1 MDPAEGCSEP
11 TGANGANL
19 AELKRRLQANERM
32 LRRIATQYALLAGET
47 RLKILALLECA
58 GELCVCDLAEVLG
71 MTPAAVSQHLA
82 RLRSEGMVAPRRDGM
97 TVYYRRGDSP
107 LLVELC
113 IPDLV
118 ERQRLAES
126 G

>member
-1 MDPAEGCSEP
+1 MEPIEQCSERL
-11 TGANGANL
+11 GANGSNL
-19 AELKRRLQANERM
+19 AELKKRLHANEHT
-32 LRRIATQYALLAGET
+32 LRRIASQYALLAGET

-58 GELCVCDLAEVLG
+58 GELCVCDLAEVLS
-71 MTPAAVSQHLA
+71 MTPAAVSQHLS
-82 RLRSEGMVAPRRDGM
+82 RLRSEGMVVNRRDGM
-97 TVYYRRGDSP
+97 TVFYRRGSSP

-118 ERQRLAES
+118 QQARRTD